1 MKRKLFFFGYD
12 LANLDFIT
20 LLKNICIDEELG
32 TTPQF
37 NALSFL
43 VFFIRLIS
51 SIFKKKE
58 KDKFTMPSLIHF
70 INK

>member
-1 MKRKLFFFGYD
+1 MGIKKFKEDKRIFIRYMEEQMRKKLFFFGYD
-12 LANLDFIT
+12 LANLDFLT

-51 SIFKKKE
+51 SI
-58 KDKFTMPSLIHF
+58 
-70 INK
+70 